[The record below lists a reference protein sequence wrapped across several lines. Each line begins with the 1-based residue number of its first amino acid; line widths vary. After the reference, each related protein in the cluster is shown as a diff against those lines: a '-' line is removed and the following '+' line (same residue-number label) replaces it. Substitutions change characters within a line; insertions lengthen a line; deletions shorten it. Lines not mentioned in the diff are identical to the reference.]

1 MDIQVSRDTVTID
14 ESVHYIYKELTD
26 GTDPVTIPFKTM
38 KDVFLWAA
46 SLGYKRGERRPITGK
61 KLTIFRWAQFS
72 SQTDI
77 PVVKAIS
84 LANGDDI
91 NVLLRQDDMLNVIEE
106 YANAGIHDLKA
117 NLFDEYGQPLWNL
130 IKLIQMKVKS
140 DS

>member
-1 MDIQVSRDTVTID
+1 MDISASRDTVTID

-26 GTDPVTIPFKTM
+26 GTDPVTVPFKTM

-46 SLGYKRGERRPITGK
+46 ALGYKRGERRPISGK

-84 LANGDDI
+84 LADGSEI
-91 NVLLRQDDMLNVIEE
+91 NVLLSQEEMLNVAEE
-106 YANAGIHDLKA
+106 YANAGIHSLRA
-117 NLFDEYGQPLWNL
+117 HLLTESNQPLWGIVACINY
-130 IKLIQMKVKS
+130 K
-140 DS
+140 

>member
-1 MDIQVSRDTVTID
+1 MMDITASRDTVTID

-26 GTDPVTIPFKTM
+26 GTDPVTTPFKTM

-46 SLGYKRGERRPITGK
+46 SLGCKRGERRPIAGK

-84 LANGDDI
+84 LADGNDI
-91 NVLLRQDDMLNVIEE
+91 SVLLKQDEMLTIVEE
-106 YANAGIHDLKA
+106 Y
-117 NLFDEYGQPLWNL
+117 
-130 IKLIQMKVKS
+130 
-140 DS
+140 

>member
-1 MDIQVSRDTVTID
+1 MDIPVSRDTVSID

-26 GTDPVTIPFKTM
+26 GTDPVTVPFKTM

-46 SLGYKRGERRPITGK
+46 SLGYKRGERRPIAGK

-84 LANGDDI
+84 LADGNDI
-91 NVLLRQDDMLNVIEE
+91 NILLSQDEMLNVVEE
-106 YANAGIHDLKA
+106 YANSGIHYLSAGILNQA
-117 NLFDEYGQPLWNL
+117 GQPLYNL
-130 IKLIQMKVKS
+130 IENSK
-140 DS
+140 